1 METFAPF
8 ALLLIGPLLAAV
20 FTAINAK
27 KTNAKWRERR
37 AARLA
42 ARSAS
47 EA

>member
-8 ALLLIGPLLAAV
+8 ALLLIGPLLAA
-20 FTAINAK
+20 
-27 KTNAKWRERR
+27 AKWRERR